1 MLVPEAS
8 RATLSRRMPLDTAP
22 LAVFPLFPVTIDG
35 ACGCKNPDCTN
46 AGKHPQYPFSKLEA
60 GEKIGALPGAGHG
73 IVTGSRSGLFVL
85 DLDVRPG
92 KDGVANFIAMG
103 PCEAT
108 FTVRTP
114 TGGLHLYFRMPNHPV
129 RNSAGELGQGI
140 DIRGDGGYVVAP
152 GSPHKNG
159 GKYTIALDVPIADAP
174 AWLLAWPGLVG
185 RPVGNREAGAN
196 APIPCSGDVLEER
209 LLLADEF
216 CQRAEGAVAGANGSL
231 ALWNVARY
239 LVRYLELPLDEA
251 FDVIATEYNPKCQP
265 AWTSSEIWH
274 KLEDARD
281 QVETLPGPAPEGL
294 MESMGA
300 MAESKVVRESTITSP
315 EQPEVG
321 VRQVKNPQHVYTFT
335 PGEGTC
341 SAELDKLP
349 STEVAFLLSAH
360 EKWRGVLQYDTF
372 RRRIWAVNPP
382 LKLDAETGLGM
393 SDKDIAH
400 IRMWFQAN
408 GVTITKEDAFDAV
421 TAAACRCSYHPIV
434 DYLKDCKRVPGILD
448 NAAKTILGTNDE
460 FANDFLRKT
469 MIAAVRRIITPGVKF
484 DNMLVLYGPD
494 EGEGKTLFS
503 EILFGE
509 DFYRSQMPK
518 IDSKDASGALQ
529 GYWGVEFAELHRIN
543 DADDESCKEFLSRRV
558 DDFRP
563 PYGRCEIHAPRC
575 CVFIGTTN
583 DGEFLRA
590 AGRNRRWWPIAVGAT
605 INLDWLRANRDN
617 MWGEAV
623 YLAKL
628 GERHWH
634 TREEEQALAPTRQA
648 FSHEDTWH
656 DDIREYL
663 QGRKEV
669 TVQDIY
675 ETSIAR
681 GVADKTKFGG
691 EQQKRIVDSLKR
703 LGCRSCRTHNRRF
716 WLVPEAIRVL
726 PRVNLAQ
733 RFADR
738 IREDS
743 N

>member
-1 MLVPEAS
+1 
-8 RATLSRRMPLDTAP
+8 MPLDATP
-22 LAVFPLFPVTIDG
+22 FTVFPLFPITIDG
-35 ACGCKNPDCTN
+35 ACGCKNPSCEN
-46 AGKHPQYPFSKLEA
+46 AGKHPQYPWSKLEA

-73 IVTGSRSGLFVL
+73 IATGSKSGLFVL

-92 KDGVANFIAMG
+92 KDGIANFIAMG

-129 RNSAGELGQGI
+129 RNSAGELGVGI

-152 GSPHKNG
+152 GSPHKG
-159 GKYTIALDVPIADAP
+159 GGTYTIAMDVPIADAP
-174 AWLLAWPGLVG
+174 EWLLRWPGLVG
-185 RPVGNREAGAN
+185 RPTGNREPGVN

-209 LLLADEF
+209 LLLADAF
-216 CQRAEGAVAGANGSL
+216 CEKAEGAVAGANGSL
-231 ALWNVARY
+231 ALWNVARH
-239 LVRYLELPLDEA
+239 LVRFLELPLDVA
-251 FDVIATEYNPKCQP
+251 YDIIATEYNPKCQP
-265 AWTSSEIWH
+265 PWTTSEIWH

-281 QVETLPGPAPEGL
+281 QVETLPGPPPEGL
-294 MESMGA
+294 MESMSA
-300 MAESKVVRESTITSP
+300 MAQSKVVRETAIP
-315 EQPEVG
+315 GEHEEVAVG
-321 VRQVKNPQHVYTFT
+321 VRRVKDPKHVYSFT

-341 SAELDKLP
+341 SAELGKLP

-360 EKWRGVLQYDTF
+360 EKWRGVLQYDLF

-393 SDKDIAH
+393 SDNDIAS

-408 GVTITKEDAFDAV
+408 GVTITKEDAFDAIN
-421 TAAACRCSYHPIV
+421 AAARRCSYHPIV
-434 DYLKDCKRVPGILD
+434 DYLKACKRVPGVLD
-448 NAAKTILGTNDE
+448 NAAQAILGTSDE

-469 MIAAVRRIITPGVKF
+469 MIAAVRRITTPGVKF
-484 DNMLVLYGPD
+484 DNMLVLYGPN

-509 DFYRSQMPK
+509 DFYRSQMPN

-529 GYWGVEFAELHRIN
+529 GYWGVEFAELHRIL

-563 PYGRCEIHAPRC
+563 PYGRCEIHAPRS

-590 AGRNRRWWPIAVGAT
+590 AGRNRRWWPVAVGAA
-605 INLDWLRANRDN
+605 IDLDWLRANRDA
-617 MWGEAV
+617 MWGEALF
-623 YLAKL
+623 LAEQQ
-628 GERHWH
+628 ERHWH
-634 TREEEQALAPTRQA
+634 TAAEEVALAPTRQA
-648 FSHEDTWH
+648 FAHEDFWH

-675 ETSIAR
+675 EISVAR
-681 GVADKTKFGG
+681 GVADKTRVGG
-691 EQQKRIVDSLKR
+691 AEQKRIVDSLKR
-703 LGCRSCRTHNRRF
+703 LGCRQSRNHHRRF
-716 WLVPEAIRVL
+716 WLVPEELRAM